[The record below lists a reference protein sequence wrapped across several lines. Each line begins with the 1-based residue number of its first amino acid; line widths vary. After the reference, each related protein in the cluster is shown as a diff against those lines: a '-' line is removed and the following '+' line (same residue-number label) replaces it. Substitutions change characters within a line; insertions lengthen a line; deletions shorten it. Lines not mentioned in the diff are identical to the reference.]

1 MMLGVS
7 SCAHEKHSKEKCM
20 NATKTRVFTIVVLA
34 GLAAICA
41 QRVRSGSINCSRSA
55 MVSRLRSRF
64 GPLHQR
70 KFPTIR
76 HHRHFLP
83 TDSHS

>member
-41 QRVRSGSINCSRSA
+41 QRVRSGSINCSR
-55 MVSRLRSRF
+55 
-64 GPLHQR
+64 
-70 KFPTIR
+70 
-76 HHRHFLP
+76 
-83 TDSHS
+83 